1 MKSITLKQFKER
13 FYPNVTNQQFSK
25 IIGFDNSL
33 ICKIMN
39 GAYDCT
45 NRSKKFKELENF
57 IAYNYSLQLISE
69 SKFSVAM
76 EKKDKR
82 IKKLEYE
89 LQQKEN
95 EIQKYRETINDLLSS
110 VRVMVGAKEALEKG
124 KFILNNYKKDSD

>member
-82 IKKLEYE
+82 IKNLSTNFSKRKTKSKNIEKL
-89 LQQKEN
+89 
-95 EIQKYRETINDLLSS
+95 
-110 VRVMVGAKEALEKG
+110 
-124 KFILNNYKKDSD
+124 